1 VPEILKGP
9 NPEPPPPPQAIK
21 TEATVG
27 SSIKRIVFL
36 NIKKFQIKNLSRII

>member
-9 NPEPPPPPQAIK
+9 NPDPPPPPPPPQAIK

-27 SSIKRIVFL
+27 SSIKRIVFFSINKPL
-36 NIKKFQIKNLSRII
+36 